1 MKEEILVFGTGAL
14 SLGFL
19 GPMLSEDYRLVF
31 CDLDVKKDL
40 IKFLREENS
49 YLVNVCSNKVTP
61 LKVSG
66 VTAFNLSLKEEEKEI
81 EEILKRV
88 KIVFTAV
95 GLKGIDGALD
105 FIREKCGKDRREKLY
120 IFSAENDKT
129 ALKRWQGKLGEKI
142 RLCDTIMGRMCRIDH
157 PGKYYQPFGSGQKE
171 AIIAENF
178 YGLPV
183 PAHIYIQAGLKGK
196 AWQPMPEEDFAARS
210 YLKLFG
216 HNGAHAYLSYLGALQ
231 GMKYFYQVNSKL
243 ISEVK
248 LLLNKEVGPAIRHTY
263 ENSLSSLE
271 VKEYFRKLIKRIT
284 SKTFSDTIERGIRNS
299 LHKITSGERWV
310 EGARFILNN
319 GIIPKYFCRII
330 AAAIKLNLKN
340 GLLSGSIDEI
350 IAQHCQIKEEKL
362 INLIK
367 EEINK
372 I

>member
-1 MKEEILVFGTGAL
+1 MKEEILIFGTGAL

-19 GPMLSEDYRLVF
+19 GPMLSEDYRLIF
-31 CDLDVKKDL
+31 CDLDVKKNL

-66 VTAFNLSLKEEEKEI
+66 VTAFNLSLEEERKEI
-81 EEILKRV
+81 EKILKRV

-105 FIREKCGKDRREKLY
+105 FIREKSGKDRREKLY

-129 ALKRWQGKLGEKI
+129 ALKRWKDKLGEKI

-157 PGKYYQPFGSGQKE
+157 PGKYYQPFGSGQEE

-183 PAHIYIQAGLKGK
+183 PAQIYVHAGLKGK
-196 AWQPMPEEDFAARS
+196 AWQPMPEEEFTARS

-216 HNGAHAYLSYLGALQ
+216 HNGAHAYLSYFGALQ
-231 GMKYFYQVNSKL
+231 GIKYFHQVNSKL

-248 LLLNKEVGPAIRHTY
+248 LLLNEEVGPAILHTY
-263 ENSLSSLE
+263 GNSLSSKE
-271 VKEYFRKLIKRIT
+271 VKEYFRKLVKRII
-284 SKTFSDTIERGIRNS
+284 SKSFSDTIERGIRNS

-310 EGARFILNN
+310 EGARFILDN

-330 AAAIKLNLKN
+330 AAGIKLNLKN

-362 INLIK
+362 IKLIR
-367 EEINK
+367 EGMS
-372 I
+372 